1 MSSESCTT
9 TLPSQL
15 ESNSIFTLAL
25 SISIMRLSNY
35 FFLPRAIIM
44 ANNINSLVFVM
55 HTVLVLCEVRAVM
68 SLAITRRPLILRVRV
83 YYQIIL
89 IGTIFTGAFAKL

>member
-1 MSSESCTT
+1 
-9 TLPSQL
+9 
-15 ESNSIFTLAL
+15 
-25 SISIMRLSNY
+25 MRLSNY